1 MTHTTISGDFEER
14 FAPLVKRLDEQ
25 LASTP
30 YGGAALVVYQDG
42 APVVDVW
49 GGYADITTGRPW
61 VRDTPVLMYSSSK
74 SIAAIVT
81 LRLAEQGVIDL
92 DAPVATY
99 WPEFGRH
106 GKERVTVRE
115 VMAHRA
121 GLPYIDAD
129 LSREEVLAVGPLVEA
144 LADQRP
150 AWEPGTAHA
159 YHALT
164 VGAILGEIVR
174 RATDK
179 TLGTVLR
186 EDLTLPLD
194 LDLWIGLPEDIQGR
208 AAMIL
213 PAEPAGASSDLLD
226 AVRAVLAEDDRVW
239 RTLSLNDALP
249 LPATGVTMKNAYNDP
264 AVRAA
269 ELPAGNAV
277 GTARSLAAL
286 HAGLIGA
293 VPGHGLDTPLLT
305 ELTIAD
311 ATRPLSWGA
320 PVFGAFGEPYPVWGS
335 GFLVPSEVRPML
347 GPSSFGHDGAAGAL
361 CFADPEHRIGFAY
374 LPSVMGSMPDLRSN
388 VLVDELRSCLS

>member
-14 FAPLVKRLDEQ
+14 FAPLVKRLEEQ

-30 YGGAALVVYQDG
+30 YGGAALAVYQDG
-42 APVVDVW
+42 VPVVDVW
-49 GGYADITTGRPW
+49 GGCADVTNGRPW
-61 VRDTPVLMYSSSK
+61 ARDTPVLMYSCSK

-92 DAPVATY
+92 DAAVATQ
-99 WPEFGRH
+99 WPEFGQH

-121 GLPYIDAD
+121 GVPYVDAD
-129 LSREEVLAVGPLVEA
+129 LSREEVLAGGPLVEA

-150 AWEPGTAHA
+150 VWEPGTAHA

-164 VGAILGEIVR
+164 VGALLGEIVR
-174 RATDK
+174 KATGK
-179 TLGTVLR
+179 TLGAVLR
-186 EDLTLPLD
+186 EDLTLPID
-194 LDLWIGLPEDIQGR
+194 LDLWIGLPEDVQDR
-208 AAMIL
+208 VAVIL
-213 PAEPAGASSDLLD
+213 PADPAGAPSDLLD

-239 RTLSLNDALP
+239 RTLSINDALP
-249 LPATGVTMKNAYNDP
+249 LPATGVTMENAYNDP
-264 AVRAA
+264 RVRAA

-277 GTARSLAAL
+277 GTARGLAAL
-286 HAGLIGA
+286 HAGLIGPL
-293 VPGHGLDTPLLT
+293 PGHGLDQSLLT
-305 ELTIAD
+305 EQTIAD

-320 PVFGAFGEPYPVWGS
+320 PVFGALGEPYPIWGS
-335 GFLVPSEVRPML
+335 GFLVPNEVRPML

-374 LPSVMGSMPDLRSN
+374 LPSVMGPMPDLRSN
-388 VLVDELRSCLS
+388 ALVDELRSCLS